1 MGLGW
6 SQRVVPPLSPV
17 RTGQDEAYK
26 NAVDNLTPAHLDEFN
41 EAFRRFD
48 SNSSGTQCPRP
59 ILCTLRAPSSLDF
72 AHQWCLMRN
81 TNARAHTKQA
91 QTPTQPCPYT
101 HALCSRS
108 RSLSLSSL
116 SLTHTFP
123 FVTDALLPFS
133 ITACCPGSIDATEL
147 KALMNSIGQH
157 PTDDEVADMIS
168 RADADGSGSVDF
180 YEFVTLMAHK
190 MASPGDDRGLRNAFA
205 LFDHSGDGFL
215 EADELRRLMINL
227 GENVTLDDINE
238 VIRRVDS
245 NGDGVISEQE
255 FVAAVTKE
263 ERRLTRNS

>member
-48 SNSSGTQCPRP
+48 SNSSG
-59 ILCTLRAPSSLDF
+59 
-72 AHQWCLMRN
+72 
-81 TNARAHTKQA
+81 
-91 QTPTQPCPYT
+91 
-101 HALCSRS
+101 
-108 RSLSLSSL
+108 
-116 SLTHTFP
+116 
-123 FVTDALLPFS
+123 
-133 ITACCPGSIDATEL
+133 SIDATEL

-157 PTDDEVADMIS
+157 PTDDEVADMVS

-238 VIRRVDS
+238 VIQRVDS